1 MSDEKKPDPQRQAP
15 FNPTAQSLA
24 YEQRGDLPAS
34 FDTTFYRDAGIAKE
48 EFLSGLRGQD
58 LPAGKDAK
66 RSADRAT
73 SGTRAPKTPNAV
85 LPDPHPSFAL
95 PNRKLYEE
103 DWFARLEQRADG
115 RAVTRAETE
124 AAQTFKTKERTRKP
138 RMRSR

>member
-34 FDTTFYRDAGIAKE
+34 FDTAFYRDAGLAKE
-48 EFLSGLRGQD
+48 EFLSGLRGPD
-58 LPAGKDAK
+58 LTAGKDAK
-66 RSADRAT
+66 RSADRA
-73 SGTRAPKTPNAV
+73 SGGRTPRTPNAA

-103 DWFARLEQRADG
+103 DWFAKLEQRADG
-115 RAVTRAETE
+115 RAVTRAESD
-124 AAQTFKTKERTRKP
+124 AATASKKEERTRKP